1 MITRLSFRNHQVL
14 NDVLYFQPN
23 GSSCYLYKRRQDIGK
38 TSLAK
43 YRPARG
49 CIRKPTE
56 YDLATKV
63 VATPS
68 YESPQDPFD
77 MLYRRILE
85 EEKKKESK
93 TS

>member
-1 MITRLSFRNHQVL
+1 MTEQPFTPRRGDLVSFL

-43 YRPARG
+43 YSPARE
-49 CIRKPTE
+49 CIRKPTA

-63 VATPS
+63 VTAKS
-68 YESPQDPFD
+68 YESP
-77 MLYRRILE
+77 
-85 EEKKKESK
+85 
-93 TS
+93 